1 MRVPAEVGEDLLP
14 PLGHR
19 GQGGH
24 QEPAQGDDDGH
35 DDGVGDGDDDDD
47 DDYDFDDNEDSASA
61 LEVEIDDSSEKIIF
75 YVYDA
80 TFAKKY
86 AVNIHMRQCSMFMHM
101 SLYYHKKHEANF
113 YSKHNSWSSC
123 HL

>member
-35 DDGVGDGDDDDD
+35 DDGVGDGDDDD
-47 DDYDFDDNEDSASA
+47 YDGDDNEDSASA

-80 TFAKKY
+80 TFAKKVCCQYSY
-86 AVNIHMRQCSMFMHM
+86 ASVFNVHAYVALLS
-101 SLYYHKKHEANF
+101 
-113 YSKHNSWSSC
+113 
-123 HL
+123 